1 MRTGAITAAAAAI
14 GAAGLV
20 GIGAAPASAQ
30 LSPQGTGHC
39 RLGTTVATRDG
50 RTGTVDKAEGNSCW
64 VKFPDGK
71 SDYFQQWMLKPA
83 RSGGARGGASSGGA
97 SSGGAAGGGG
107 RAPDGS
113 YQCYGGQAG
122 NMRITIRGGRWNE
135 FYAQAIPGGKV
146 GISSRPDGKPYYMV
160 CERR

>member
-1 MRTGAITAAAAAI
+1 MGVTGKAAAAI
-14 GAAGLV
+14 AAAGLAMTMP
-20 GIGAAPASAQ
+20 GPAAAQ
-30 LSPQGTGHC
+30 LSSQGTGNC
-39 RLGTTVATRDG
+39 RVGTVVKTRDG

-64 VKFPDGK
+64 VSFADGK
-71 SDYFQQWMLKPA
+71 RDYFLQWMLSP
-83 RSGGARGGASSGGA
+83 ARGGGAGSGSGGG
-97 SSGGAAGGGG
+97 SNGGGG
-107 RAPDGS
+107 RAPDGA

-135 FYAQAIPGGKV
+135 FYAQSIPGGKV